1 MAGRKRAGDFRA
13 AAGRTPAFG
22 LKESAKP
29 PDPARFALVLA
40 AAAVIAVGMLF
51 LAATAMEKLKEV
63 PPSFWLK
70 VLLGVGIFV
79 GAFIILR
86 KVAAMNKV
94 VLAVIV
100 FIVVIVG
107 GVNWIY
113 ERNEPAML
121 TPFINKIA
129 PFFPSKG
136 SYGGKQQGGP
146 KV

>member
-1 MAGRKRAGDFRA
+1 MF
-13 AAGRTPAFG
+13 
-22 LKESAKP
+22 L
-29 PDPARFALVLA
+29 LA
-40 AAAVIAVGMLF
+40 V
-51 LAATAMEKLKEV
+51 TAMEKLKAI
-63 PPSFWLK
+63 PPAFWLK
-70 VLLGVGIFV
+70 VLLGVAIVV
-79 GAFIILR
+79 GVVIALR

-121 TPFINKIA
+121 TPLIDKIA

-146 KV
+146 KM

>member
-1 MAGRKRAGDFRA
+1 
-13 AAGRTPAFG
+13 
-22 LKESAKP
+22 
-29 PDPARFALVLA
+29 
-40 AAAVIAVGMLF
+40 
-51 LAATAMEKLKEV
+51 MEKLKEV

-70 VLLGVGIFV
+70 LLLGIAIFV
-79 GAFIILR
+79 GVFIVLR